1 MDLAFLADF
10 TAYRNPMADD
20 AHLILKIETGR
31 PIELAEFVGS
41 FVGIGNQFEQFQDQE
56 HPDDKGG
63 TRFYVREVRAGSII
77 AELVPMAVAVA
88 GPPLALSMTGVKYAN
103 DLAKFVDT
111 FGGRLKQYF
120 RRGGREPKASK
131 GDLADYLKAVQAI
144 AHDSAGRLSLAA
156 YEDGKQ
162 RAVFAFDTPQAREAE
177 ANILEHRSELDA
189 TTAADHSR
197 VLLRFVRPSA
207 EAGKPGRK
215 GGERA
220 IIDKISPTARAVLY
234 ASDLAEQRM
243 KHELTTAEGNVFKL
257 LFDVDV
263 NVEMSAAGRPL
274 AYRITAMH
282 AVVESDEEPGL
293 L

>member
-1 MDLAFLADF
+1 MDLAFFPTLP
-10 TAYRNPMADD
+10 AYRDPMNQD
-20 AHLILKIETGR
+20 AHLILKIETDQ
-31 PIELAEFVGS
+31 PIELAEFVGA
-41 FVGIGNQFEQFQDQE
+41 FVGLGNQFEQFQDEE
-56 HPDDKGG
+56 HPEERGT

-77 AELVPMAVAVA
+77 AELVPIAAVVA
-88 GPPLALSMTGVKYAN
+88 PYLGNVMTAVKYAN
-103 DLAKFVDT
+103 DLTKFVET
-111 FGGRLKQYF
+111 IGSKLKPYF
-120 RRGGREPKASK
+120 YRGGREPKASK
-131 GDLADYLKAVQAI
+131 GDLGDYLKTVQAI
-144 AHDSAGRLSLAA
+144 AHDPAGRLSLAA
-156 YEDGKQ
+156 YENGKQ
-162 RAVFAFDTPQAREAE
+162 RAVFAFDTPQARAAE

-243 KHELTTAEGNVFKL
+243 KHELTTADGNVFKL

-282 AVVESDEEPGL
+282 AVVETDDEPGL